1 MRYSRRATLQ
11 SIVLRA
17 AHHRQQQD
25 HEAALASEQ
34 GVHPGLW
41 LDKYSSSLGR
51 SKASDQSPQQQLVRE
66 VASLGVP
73 EIYRRW
79 YDRWQQSLQDAG
91 ARSSAFSVR
100 GRLVVGLGNEAVL
113 ETSLN
118 LHRTY
123 GVPFIPGSALKG
135 LAASYARLMAGPDW
149 QQGDP
154 AYRVVFGDTKSAGY
168 VTFFDALYIPAERQ
182 EDMPGE
188 HAVRPD
194 CPVHPD
200 VITVHHPQYY
210 QGKKD
215 APPADW
221 DSPNPIS
228 FLSASGRYL
237 IALAAPDLD
246 NADAWL
252 EKVFDL
258 LEEAL
263 LICGVGAR
271 TSSGYGRMKREKRL
285 DAPETLTAEDAR
297 DRQTVEGLL
306 EKIQQ
311 IPGDQVTARM
321 KSIGE
326 KGLLLHSPQARRT
339 LVRAIEEK
347 FRQVGKE
354 ADLKKLLWYK
364 QITKDGEE
372 EIS

>member
-11 SIVLRA
+11 DLVLHA
-17 AHHRQQQD
+17 ANREQQN
-25 HEAALASEQ
+25 HEVVLASGQ

-41 LDKYSSSLGR
+41 LDKYSSSLER
-51 SKASDQSPQQQLVRE
+51 FKASDQSPQQQLVRD
-66 VASLGVP
+66 VSSLGVP
-73 EIYRRW
+73 EIYRLW
-79 YDRWQQSLQDAG
+79 YEHWQQSLQDAG
-91 ARSSAFSVR
+91 ARSSVFSVR
-100 GRLVVGLGNEAVL
+100 GRMVVGLGNEAVL
-113 ETSLN
+113 ETSLS

-123 GVPFIPGSALKG
+123 GVPCIPGSALKG
-135 LAASYARLMAGPDW
+135 LAANYARLMAGPDW
-149 QQGDP
+149 QQGNP

-182 EDMPGE
+182 EGTSEE
-188 HAVRPD
+188 HTVRPD

-228 FLSASGRYL
+228 FLSTSGRYL
-237 IALAAPDLD
+237 VALAAPDLD

-263 LICGVGAR
+263 LISGVGAR
-271 TSSGYGRMKREKRL
+271 TSSGYGRMRRERGS
-285 DAPETLTAEDAR
+285 DVPETVTVEDAEDL
-297 DRQTVEGLL
+297 QTASKLL
-306 EKIQQ
+306 EKIWQ
-311 IPGDQVTARM
+311 IPDKQVTAQMR
-321 KSIGE
+321 SIGE
-326 KGLLLHSPQARRT
+326 KGLQLRSLRARTT
-339 LVRAIEEK
+339 LVRAIEAR

-354 ADLKKLLWYK
+354 SELKKLRWYR
-364 QITKDGEE
+364 QMAKDGEE
-372 EIS
+372 ETS